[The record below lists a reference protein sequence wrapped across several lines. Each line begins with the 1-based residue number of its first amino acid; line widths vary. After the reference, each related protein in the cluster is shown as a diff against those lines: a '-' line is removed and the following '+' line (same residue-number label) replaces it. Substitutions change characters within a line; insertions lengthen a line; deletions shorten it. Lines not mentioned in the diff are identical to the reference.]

1 MLQYFFVAY
10 SFEYWFCHTE
20 KYKSLD
26 NYDALDECKYN
37 NDDNVAR
44 CLDVSFEEHEEIDY
58 DMTDDLLRMSNASH
72 SYLSPSTKRLHQDL
86 LEASCDTNQNEFN
99 EESMTASK
107 KNMIQN
113 ITWIM
118 KYSNPIKNPNCAQ
131 IIRDLEQSIMAAKL
145 KLKIQSEVFFTL
157 SKTGLSYP
165 SFAKKNTHTHSKAT

>member
-1 MLQYFFVAY
+1 
-10 SFEYWFCHTE
+10 
-20 KYKSLD
+20 
-26 NYDALDECKYN
+26 
-37 NDDNVAR
+37 
-44 CLDVSFEEHEEIDY
+44 
-58 DMTDDLLRMSNASH
+58 MSDASH

-118 KYSNPIKNPNCAQ
+118 NCSDPIKNPNCAQ

-145 KLKIQSEVFFTL
+145 KIQSEVFVTPT
-157 SKTGLSYP
+157 KTGLSYP
-165 SFAKKNTHTHSKAT
+165 SFTNKKPTHIPKQHKGIAE